1 MLKGGVMKTHGFLLL
16 AVVVLALVGTPAGV
30 DGSEGSTRQA
40 KAVVAAG
47 AERLPAKCYANI
59 WNGIGSLN
67 VGVWTP
73 EYPKY
78 WDVSPPV
85 GAWAIASGDA
95 TFTPSGRVN
104 VRCVDSP
111 SVLSLDAQW
120 PSGTFKGS
128 TSCMTARGGDDL
140 GNGAKVYEGR
150 AKVTTTKNG
159 HVTITCHAEYAYT
172 YQSP

>member
-1 MLKGGVMKTHGFLLL
+1 VSALC
-16 AVVVLALVGTPAGV
+16 VLVLS
-30 DGSEGSTRQA
+30 GSAAAEGSTRQA
-40 KAVVAAG
+40 KAVVAVG
-47 AERLPAKCYANI
+47 AERLPAICVANI

-85 GAWAIASGDA
+85 GAWATASGDA

-104 VRCVDSP
+104 VRCVDSHR
-111 SVLSLDAQW
+111 VLSLEW
-120 PSGTFKGS
+120 PSGTFTGS